1 MHEASGNIVTLI
13 GVEKSFGAVR
23 ALAGVDFVVG
33 VGECVGLVGHNG
45 AGKSTLMNILAG
57 TLDADTGEI
66 IVGDQPQRNYSVAQA
81 HKVGIRCV
89 FQELSLC
96 PNLTVAENT
105 RVLHRA
111 IAGFGW
117 RTRAGRLILNQ
128 LDEIFPGH
136 GITTDSVVG
145 DLPIGKRQ
153 MIEVARAFTI
163 TDAPLRLVILDEPT
177 SSLDAHRAGQL
188 LSYVRRIIVN
198 GASCILISHLLGEV
212 LEYSDRIVV
221 MRDGK
226 VVTADRAQGFT
237 RDKLVAAMGATAV
250 TKTGSS
256 ESSSVRRGTTPVR
269 VQARPA
275 AQTDGLD
282 LVAHEGEIVGLAGLA
297 GHGQTELLL
306 SIFRAASGA
315 RRGSFRDQPK
325 LSPKAQV
332 GLVPRPRDR
341 ARRPC
346 GGGSEARS
354 RIHVTDPVALIA
366 GDRQSD
372 GIFPLW
378 SIAENIGIRSIGALR
393 KGFLVSPEQESAFAQ
408 RWQERIKIRT
418 PDLRNNILSLS
429 GGNQQKA
436 LFARALGSEAKILLM
451 DDPMRGVDVGTKMEV
466 YELIRSEAAVGRTFL
481 WYTTE
486 MEELENCDHVY
497 VFRNGRIVANLRRD
511 ELSEER
517 VIQSSFEEVTGP

>member
-1 MHEASGNIVTLI
+1 MAETSSNIVTLN

-33 VGECVGLVGHNG
+33 AGECVGLVGHNG

-57 TLDADTGEI
+57 TLAADTGEI
-66 IVGDQPQRNYSVAQA
+66 VIGSDTQRDYSVILA
-81 HKVGIRCV
+81 HRLGIRCV

-96 PNLTVAENT
+96 PNLTVAENA
-105 RVLHRA
+105 RVLHPA
-111 IAGFGW
+111 ITGFGW
-117 RTRAGRLILNQ
+117 RTRAGRLIRTQ

-136 GITTDSVVG
+136 GITNDAVVG

-163 TDAPLRLVILDEPT
+163 TDTPLRLVILDEPT
-177 SSLDAHRAGQL
+177 SSLDTHRAGQL
-188 LSYVRRIIVN
+188 LSYVRRVIGN
-198 GASCILISHLLGEV
+198 GASCILISHLLGEI

-226 VVTADRAQGFT
+226 VVTADRASEFT
-237 RDKLVAAMGATAV
+237 REKLVATMGATAV
-250 TKTGSS
+250 AKARSADPSGA
-256 ESSSVRRGTTPVR
+256 RRGSTPIR

-275 AQTDGLD
+275 TQIDGLE
-282 LVAHEGEIVGLAGLA
+282 LVAHQGEVVGLAGLA

-306 SIFRAASGA
+306 SIFRAAT
-315 RRGSFRDQPK
+315 
-325 LSPKAQV
+325 
-332 GLVPRPRDR
+332 R
-341 ARRPC
+341 ARR
-346 GGGSEARS
+346 RS
-354 RIHVTDPVALIA
+354 FIKVTDPVALIA

-372 GIFPLW
+372 GVFPLW
-378 SIAENIGIRSIGALR
+378 SIAENIGIRSIAALR
-393 KGFLVSPEQESAFAQ
+393 KGVLISAERESEFAE
-408 RWQERIKIRT
+408 RWQQRIKIRT
-418 PDLRNNILSLS
+418 PDIRNNILSLS

-451 DDPMRGVDVGTKMEV
+451 DDPMRGVDVGTKLEV
-466 YELIRSEAAVGRTFL
+466 YELIRSEAIAGRTFL

-497 VFRNGRIVANLRRD
+497 VFRNGRIVADLRRD

-517 VIQSSFEEVTGP
+517 VIQSSFEEAPHP

>member
-1 MHEASGNIVTLI
+1 MHEPSGNIVTLI

-57 TLDADTGEI
+57 TLDADTGEV

-117 RTRAGRLILNQ
+117 RTRAGQLILNQ

-250 TKTGSS
+250 TKTRSS

-306 SIFRAASGA
+306 SIFRAAGRP
-315 RRGSFRDQPK
+315 RRGRFLHRDQPN
-325 LSPKAQV
+325 LSPEAQV
-332 GLVPRPRDR
+332 GLAPVAPEQS
-341 ARRPC
+341 
-346 GGGSEARS
+346 GGGSEARP
-354 RIHVTDPVALIA
+354 RVQVTDPVALIA

-378 SIAENIGIRSIGALR
+378 SIAENIGIRSIAALR

-517 VIQSSFEEVTGP
+517 VIQSSFEEVTGS